1 MFQRI
6 GGLAAVI
13 AAATYLIGFWVY
25 FTVLGPASY
34 GSSQVDPGQHVVFLV
49 ENQQLMHLWNLV
61 IFIVNA
67 ILMVVIS
74 IALYHRIKGGSE
86 ELAQTATAF
95 GLIWAGLILASG
107 MVANISLLEI
117 VNLAARDAE
126 EAATLWRALST
137 VEAGIGG
144 GNEITGGMWI
154 LLVSWAAQWARAIP
168 SVINLLGTAIGAAGV
183 LTMVPGLTEA
193 ATVFGLGFI
202 LWFILV
208 GLVLL
213 FGRVRTE
220 AREAGQ

>member
-6 GGLAAVI
+6 GGLAAI
-13 AAATYLIGFWVY
+13 LAAATYLVGFWFY
-25 FTVLGPASY
+25 FTIIEPARY
-34 GSSQVDPGQHVVFLV
+34 GSSQIDPVQHVAFLV

-74 IALYHRIKGGSE
+74 VALYHRIKSGSE

-107 MVANISLLEI
+107 MVANISLEAI
-117 VNLAARDAE
+117 VKLSTTDLE

-137 VEAGIGG
+137 VEAGLGG

-154 LLVSWAAQWARAIP
+154 LLVSWAAQWAKAIP
-168 SVINLLGTAIGAAGV
+168 SAINMLGIAIGAAGV
-183 LTMVPGLTEA
+183 ATMAPALTEA

-208 GLVLL
+208 GLALL
-213 FGRVRTE
+213 FGRVQKDS
-220 AREAGQ
+220 REAGQ